1 VVSILFTIISL
12 IVIVYLS
19 IITNDRIK
27 VFQENDTNKRILG
40 IYITQMIDEQDEKN
54 IERMKEITRILQD
67 RFKVKIDM
75 ERLDTP

>member
-1 VVSILFTIISL
+1 MVSILFTIISL

>member
-19 IITNDRIK
+19 IITNDRVK